1 MITEKKPEEQFVFIT
16 GASQGLGNPFAEGLP
31 KRKIKNRRQF
41 KYLIFSVISLFV
53 SLSAVAQQP
62 TQSIRGTVIDNASN
76 APLPFVNIVIQNTN
90 KGTFSDSSGNFILQ
104 NISVGRYNIQVSMTG
119 YEPII
124 LNEIQVTSGKEVF
137 LNISLKENITSLA
150 EVVVK
155 PKVNKEQPLN
165 STATVSAKMLS
176 VEEAKRY
183 AGGFDDPAR
192 LVSAFAGVSSNVSNN
207 AIVVRGNSPQALQW
221 KLEGVEIPNPN
232 HFADL
237 SAFGGGGLTALSSQL
252 LANSDFFSG
261 AMPAEYGN
269 ALSGVFDI
277 FMRKGNNKKAEHT
290 LQVGLLG
297 LDVASEGPFKKEGK
311 SSYLFNYRYSTL
323 ALLEPLLPENAG
335 GTKYQDLSF
344 KLNFPTKKAGTFSIW
359 GIGLID
365 KSGAEAK
372 TNSSEWKYDTDKE
385 NQDVKQ
391 YMGAVGLSHKIL
403 LNKKQYIKSSI
414 STTINGID
422 FITESMN
429 NNLSTSPKNKVDNK
443 NYNLVLSSFINSKIS
458 TKHTNKTGFVI
469 TNMNYDLLLKNA
481 LPIGSPLQT
490 IVAEKGNSNLL
501 SAYSNSTFNVNEKL
515 IINAGINT
523 QLFTLSNHYTIEPR
537 IGAKYQFA
545 SAQSFSLAYGLHS
558 RLERLN
564 YYFVKNN
571 DAESINKNL
580 DFTKSHHFVMG
591 YDVSLSEFTHLK
603 VEAYYQYLF
612 NVPVIADSSFSM
624 INQQNDWFFNGKL
637 QNTGNGKN
645 FGADITFEKYLSQG
659 YYYMLTASLF
669 NSKYKG
675 GDNVWRDTRYNR
687 NYAFNFLIGK
697 EWQMGKNKQNVLGI
711 NARLSY
717 QGGDHYSPINST
729 LSHQKQDVVFDETKA
744 FSQQVSPAF
753 TSHFTASYKINRK
766 KSAQEIAIKIINAT
780 QYKEFMG
787 FQYNYQT
794 KKVDENRE
802 AIFIPNLSWKIE
814 F

>member
-1 MITEKKPEEQFVFIT
+1 MIAEKKSEEQFIVIT
-16 GASQGLGNPFAEGLP
+16 AASQGFGNPFEEGLA
-31 KRKIKNRRQF
+31 KRKIKNTRQF

-53 SLSAVAQQP
+53 SLSIFAQQP

-76 APLPFVNIVIQNTN
+76 APLPFANIVILNSS
-90 KGTFSDSSGNFILQ
+90 KGAITDSLGNFTLP
-104 NISVGRYNIQVSMTG
+104 NIAVGRYDIQISMIG
-119 YEPII
+119 FEAFI
-124 LNEIQVTSGKEVF
+124 LKEIQVTSGKEVY
-137 LNISLKENITSLA
+137 LNITLKENIASLS
-150 EVVVK
+150 EVVVR

-237 SAFGGGGLTALSSQL
+237 SVFGGGGLTALSTQV

-290 LQVGLLG
+290 IQLGLLG
-297 LDVASEGPFKKEGK
+297 IDVASEGPFKKKGK

-344 KLNFPTKKAGTFSIW
+344 KLNFPTQKAGTFSLW
-359 GIGLID
+359 GIGLLD
-365 KSGAEAK
+365 NSGAEAK
-372 TNSSEWKYDTDKE
+372 KNMNEWKYETDKE
-385 NQDVKQ
+385 NQDAKQ
-391 YMGAVGLSHKIL
+391 YMGAFGISHKIVL
-403 LNKKQYIKSSI
+403 NNKKYIKSNI
-414 STTINGID
+414 ATTINGID
-422 FITESMN
+422 FSTERMN
-429 NNLSTSPKNKVDNK
+429 NTLFLSPKNKVNNK
-443 NYNLVLSSFINSKIS
+443 NYNIVLSSFLNSKVSSRHI
-458 TKHTNKTGFVI
+458 NKTGFVV
-469 TNMNYDLLLKNA
+469 TNMNYDLLLKNVFSIA
-481 LPIGSPLQT
+481 TPLQT
-490 IVAEKGNSNLL
+490 IVDEKGSSNLL
-501 SAYSNSTFNVNEKL
+501 SVYSNSTFNVNEKL
-515 IINAGINT
+515 TINGGINA
-523 QLFTLSNHYTIEPR
+523 QLFTLNNHYTFEPR
-537 IGAKYQFA
+537 VGIKYKFA
-545 SAQSFSLAYGLHS
+545 PAQSFSVAYGLHS

-564 YYFVKNN
+564 YYFVKNSN
-571 DAESINKNL
+571 GKSINKDV
-580 DFTKSHHFVMG
+580 DFTKSHHLVLG
-591 YDVSLSEFTHLK
+591 YDVSPSEFTHLK
-603 VEAYYQYLF
+603 VEAYYQHLF

-624 INQQNDWFFNGKL
+624 INQQNDWFFNGQL
-637 QNTGNGKN
+637 QNNGKGKN
-645 FGADITFEKYLSQG
+645 YGVDITFEKYLSKG
-659 YYYMLTASLF
+659 YYYMITTSLF
-669 NSKYKG
+669 NSQYKG
-675 GDNVWRDTRYNR
+675 GDNIWRDTRYNR
-687 NYAFNFLIGK
+687 NYAFNFLLGK
-697 EWQMGKNKQNVLGI
+697 EWQLGKNKQHVLGL

-717 QGGDHYSPINST
+717 QGGDHYSPINT
-729 LSHQKQDVVFDETKA
+729 ALSIQNQDVVFDETKA

-753 TSHFTASYKINRK
+753 TTHFTASYKINKK
-766 KSAQEIAIKIINAT
+766 KSSQEIAFKIINAT

-787 FQYNYQT
+787 FQYNYKTQN
-794 KKVDENRE
+794 VDEHRE

>member
-1 MITEKKPEEQFVFIT
+1 MSTQF
-16 GASQGLGNPFAEGLP
+16 AMY
-31 KRKIKNRRQF
+31 
-41 KYLIFSVISLFV
+41 KYLLLPVVLLFV
-53 SLSAVAQQP
+53 SLSIFAQLP

-76 APLPFVNIVIQNTN
+76 SPLAFVNIIIQNTN
-90 KGTFSDSSGNFILQ
+90 KSTTTDSMGNFILPS
-104 NISVGRYNIQVSMTG
+104 IVVGRYNIQVSMMG
-119 YEPII
+119 YEPLT

-137 LNISLKENITSLA
+137 LNVSLKENVTSLT
-150 EVVVK
+150 EVVIT

-165 STATVSAKMLS
+165 STATLSAKMLS

-237 SAFGGGGLTALSSQL
+237 SAFGGGGLTALSSHL

-277 FMRKGNNKKAEHT
+277 FMRKGNNEKSEHT
-290 LQVGLLG
+290 LQLGLLG
-297 LDVASEGPFKKEGK
+297 LDVASEGPFKKGGK

-323 ALLEPLLPENAG
+323 ALLEPVLPENAG

-344 KLNFPTKKAGTFSIW
+344 KLNFPTKKAGTYSVW

-372 TNSSEWKYDTDKE
+372 KNTSEWKYNTDQE

-391 YMGAVGLSHKIL
+391 YMGAMGVSHKIL
-403 LNKKQYIKSSI
+403 LNKKQFIKSNVA
-414 STTINGID
+414 TTINGID
-422 FITESMN
+422 FRTERMN
-429 NNLSTSPKNKVDNK
+429 NNLSSWPKNKVDNK
-443 NYNLVLSSFINSKIS
+443 NYTIVLSSFINSKINA
-458 TKHTNKTGFVI
+458 KHTNKSGLVI
-469 TNMNYDLLLKNA
+469 TNMNYDILLKNA
-481 LPIGSPLQT
+481 FPFGSPLKT
-490 IVAEKGNSNLL
+490 IVAEKGSSTLL
-501 SAYSNSTFNVNEKL
+501 SAYSNSTFSINEKVT
-515 IINAGINT
+515 INAGINT
-523 QLFTLSNHYTIEPR
+523 QLFTLNKHYTVEPR
-537 IGAKYQFA
+537 VGIKYQFA
-545 SAQSFSLAYGLHS
+545 QNQSFSFAYGLHS

-571 DAESINKNL
+571 NGERVNKNI
-580 DFTKSHHFVMG
+580 DFTKSHHLVLG
-591 YDVSLSEFTHLK
+591 YDISLSEFTHLK
-603 VEAYYQYLF
+603 VETYYQHLF
-612 NVPVIADSSFSM
+612 KVPVIADSSFSM

-637 QNTGNGKN
+637 QNNGNGKN
-645 FGADITFEKYLSQG
+645 YGIDVTFEKYLSQG
-659 YYYMLTASLF
+659 YYYMTTASLF
-669 NSKYKG
+669 NSLYKG
-675 GDNVWRDTRYNR
+675 GDNIWRNTRYNR

-697 EWQMGKNKQNVLGI
+697 EWEIGKNKQNVLSL

-729 LSHQKQDVVFDETKA
+729 LSIQNQEVVFDETKA
-744 FSQQVSPAF
+744 FSKQVSPALA
-753 TSHFTASYKINRK
+753 SHFTISYKINK
-766 KSAQEIAIKIINAT
+766 NKSAQEIALKVINAT

-794 KKVDENRE
+794 QKVDEYRE

>member
-1 MITEKKPEEQFVFIT
+1 MYKH
-16 GASQGLGNPFAEGLP
+16 LL
-31 KRKIKNRRQF
+31 
-41 KYLIFSVISLFV
+41 FSVIPLLV
-53 SLSAVAQQP
+53 SLSLFAQQP
-62 TQSIRGTVIDNASN
+62 TQSISGTVIDNASN
-76 APLPFVNIVIQNTN
+76 SPLAFVNIVIQNTN
-90 KGTFSDSSGNFILQ
+90 KGTATDSLGNFTLQ
-104 NISVGRYNIQVSMTG
+104 NIAVGRYNIQVSMMG
-119 YEPII
+119 YEP
-124 LNEIQVTSGKEVF
+124 LVLKEIQVTSGKEVF
-137 LNISLKENITSLA
+137 LNISLKENAASLT
-150 EVVVK
+150 EVVIK
-155 PKVNKEQPLN
+155 PKVNKEQALN

-192 LVSAFAGVSSNVSNN
+192 LVSAFAGVSSNISNN

-290 LQVGLLG
+290 FQLGLLG
-297 LDVASEGPFKKEGK
+297 IDIASEGPFKKEGK

-323 ALLEPLLPENAG
+323 ALLKPLLPENAG
-335 GTKYQDLSF
+335 GTKYRDVSF
-344 KLNFPTKKAGTFSIW
+344 KLNFPIKKAGTFWIW

-365 KSGAEAK
+365 ESGAKAK
-372 TNSSEWKYDTDKE
+372 NNTSEWKYDTDNE

-391 YMGAVGLSHKIL
+391 YMGAVGVSHNIF
-403 LNKKQYIKSSI
+403 LNNKQYIKSSI
-414 STTINGID
+414 ATTVNGIN
-422 FITESMN
+422 FSTERMN
-429 NNLSTSPKNKVDNK
+429 NDLSLLPKNKVDNK

-458 TKHTNKTGFVI
+458 AKHINKSGFVI

-501 SAYSNSTFNVNEKL
+501 SAYSNSTFNLNEKL
-515 IINAGINT
+515 AINVGINI
-523 QLFTLSNHYTIEPR
+523 QLFTLNNHYTVEPR
-537 IGAKYQFA
+537 VGIKYQFA
-545 SAQSFSLAYGLHS
+545 PTQSFSLAYGLHS

-571 DAESINKNL
+571 GGESVNKNV
-580 DFTKSHHFVMG
+580 DFTKSQHLVFG
-591 YDVSLSEFTHLK
+591 YDISLSEFTHLK
-603 VEAYYQYLF
+603 VETYYQHLF

-637 QNTGNGKN
+637 QSTGNGKN
-645 FGADITFEKYLSQG
+645 YGVDITFDKYLSRG
-659 YYYMLTASLF
+659 YYYMITGTLL
-669 NSKYKG
+669 NSQYRG
-675 GDNVWRDTRYNR
+675 GDNIWRDTRYNR

-697 EWQMGKNKQNVLGI
+697 EWGMGKNKQNVLGL
-711 NARLSY
+711 NVRLSY
-717 QGGDHYSPINST
+717 QGGDHYSPINARLST
-729 LSHQKQDVVFDETKA
+729 QNQEVIFDESNA
-744 FSQQVSPAF
+744 FSKQVSPAF
-753 TSHFTASYKINRK
+753 TSHFTASYKINKRK
-766 KSAQEIAIKIINAT
+766 LAQEIALKIINAT
-780 QYKEFMG
+780 HYKEFMG
-787 FQYNYQT
+787 FKYNYQT
-794 KKVDENRE
+794 QKVDEHRE

>member
-1 MITEKKPEEQFVFIT
+1 MY
-16 GASQGLGNPFAEGLP
+16 
-31 KRKIKNRRQF
+31 RQLF
-41 KYLIFSVISLFV
+41 FSISFLLFSLSLF
-53 SLSAVAQQP
+53 AQQG

-76 APLPFVNIVIQNTN
+76 VPLPFVNVFIQNTN
-90 KGTFSDSSGNFILQ
+90 DGTTTDSLGNFTMQ
-104 NISVGRYNIQVSMTG
+104 NISVGRYNIQVSMIG
-119 YEPII
+119 YEPFI
-124 LNEIQVTSGKEVF
+124 LKEIQVTSGKEVF
-137 LNISLKENITSLA
+137 LNISLKENVTSLA

-221 KLEGVEIPNPN
+221 KLEGIEIPNPN

-252 LANSDFFSG
+252 LANSDFLSG

-277 FMRKGNNKKAEHT
+277 FMRKGNNNKAEHT
-290 LQVGLLG
+290 IQLGLLG
-297 LDVASEGPFKKEGK
+297 IDVASEGPFKKGGK

-323 ALLEPLLPENAG
+323 AILEPLLPENAG

-344 KLNFPTKKAGTFSIW
+344 KLNFPTKKTGTFSVW

-365 KSGAEAK
+365 KSGSEAK
-372 TNSSEWKYDTDKE
+372 MNSSEWKYNTDKE

-391 YMGAVGLSHKIL
+391 YMGAIGISHKMS
-403 LNKKQYIKSSI
+403 LNNKQYIKSSI
-414 STTINGID
+414 ATTINGLD
-422 FITESMN
+422 FSTEIMN
-429 NNLSTSPKNKVDNK
+429 NDFLLLPKNKVDNK

-469 TNMNYDLLLKNA
+469 TNMNYDLSLKSA

-501 SAYSNSTFNVNEKL
+501 SAYSNSTFNLNEKL
-515 IINAGINT
+515 AINAGINT
-523 QLFTLSNHYTIEPR
+523 QLFTLNNHYTVEPR
-537 IGAKYQFA
+537 VGVKYQIA
-545 SAQSFSLAYGLHS
+545 PIQSLSFAYGLHS

-564 YYFVKNN
+564 YYFVKNSS
-571 DAESINKNL
+571 DKIVNKNV
-580 DFTKSHHFVMG
+580 DFTKSHHFVLG

-603 VEAYYQYLF
+603 VEAYYQHLF
-612 NVPVIADSSFSM
+612 NVPVIANSSFSM

-637 QNTGNGKN
+637 QNNGTGKN
-645 FGADITFEKYLSQG
+645 YGMDITFEKYLSQG
-659 YYYMLTASLF
+659 YYYMITASLF
-669 NSKYKG
+669 NSQYKG
-675 GDNVWRDTRYNR
+675 GDNVWRNTRYNR
-687 NYAFNFLIGK
+687 NFALNFLIGK
-697 EWQMGKNKQNVLGI
+697 EWQMGKNKQNILGL

-729 LSHQKQDVVFDETKA
+729 LSSLNQDVVFDETKA

-753 TSHFTASYKINRK
+753 TSHFTASYKINKK
-766 KSAQEIAIKIINAT
+766 KSAQEIAFKIINAT

-794 KKVDENRE
+794 QKVDEQRE